1 MKPPFIFVF
10 VMSLFMSFV
19 MGVVMS
25 IAMTIINGA
34 PFVIPTL
41 LVQIGLATL
50 VGLVVMLVLPVAQL
64 GEKFAGLFHAKRS
77 SLPFNMLQ
85 AVIINTVMTFFV
97 SFAMTAYA
105 TGFGDMPGGVTF
117 IMRWMGPIP
126 LVWVIAYIA
135 TNLALPAGTMLAVKA
150 AGDKMPKPPEAP
162 AQ

>member
-1 MKPPFIFVF
+1 MKPPFVFVF

-25 IAMTIINGA
+25 VAMTIINGA
-34 PFVIPTL
+34 PFIVPVL
-41 LVQIGLATL
+41 LTQIAIATA

-64 GEKFAGLFHAKRS
+64 GEKFAGVFHTKRG

-85 AVIINTVMTFFV
+85 AVVINTVMTLCV

-105 TGFGDMPGGVTF
+105 TGFGDMPGGATF
-117 IMRWMGPIP
+117 IMRWLGPIP

-135 TNLALPAGTMLAVKA
+135 TNLALPVGTMLAAKA
-150 AGDKMPKPPEAP
+150 AGDKMPKPPTATVE
-162 AQ
+162 